1 MSTLAQ
7 LSRLAGAQLAASNV
21 PANRVV
27 TASVT
32 DASITHAKLADDA
45 VDSDILADDAV
56 TTAKIA
62 DDAITNAL
70 MADDAVGI
78 AQLSATGS
86 ASSTTYLRG
95 DNSWATI
102 ASGVPAFGVSDS
114 YAVGTILLLGIRN
127 TTQSVSAS
135 GATRSSSRVSISA
148 ARLGYCSLN
157 VSGSNMTV
165 SVSTTT
171 GPSAGTWRTIA
182 PESLPGGGFQI
193 GQHIAL
199 WQRVS

>member
-7 LSRLAGAQLAASNV
+7 LSRLAGAQLASANV
-21 PANRVV
+21 PDDRVV
-27 TASVT
+27 TASVA
-32 DASITHAKLADDA
+32 DGAITHALLADA
-45 VDSDILADDAV
+45 SVDSENIVNDAV
-56 TTAKIA
+56 T
-62 DDAITNAL
+62 NAAL
-70 MADDAVGI
+70 ADDAVGI
-78 AQLSATGS
+78 AQLSATGTAS
-86 ASSTTYLRG
+86 ATTYLRG

-102 ASGVPAFGVSDS
+102 ASGVPAFGVSDA

-127 TTQSVSAS
+127 TTQSVSSS
-135 GATRSSSRVSISA
+135 GATRSSSRVSIA
-148 ARLGYCSLN
+148 ASQLGYCALGRST
-157 VSGSNMTV
+157 GGDMTV

>member
-7 LSRLAGAQLAASNV
+7 LSRLAGAQLASANV
-21 PANRVV
+21 PDDRVV
-27 TASVT
+27 TASVA
-32 DASITHAKLADDA
+32 DGAITHALLDTDA
-45 VDSDILADDAV
+45 VDSDNLADNAV
-56 TTAKIA
+56 TNAKVA
-62 DDAITNAL
+62 DDAIGVAE
-70 MADDAVGI
+70 
-78 AQLSATGS
+78 LSATGT

-114 YAVGTILLLGIRN
+114 YAIGTILLLGIRN
-127 TTQSVSAS
+127 TTQSVNSS
-135 GATRSSSRVSISA
+135 GATRSSSRVSIGASQ
-148 ARLGYCSLN
+148 LGYCSLGRAT
-157 VSGSNMTV
+157 SGEMTV
-165 SVSTTT
+165 GVSTTT